1 MADFVKGGRCVL
13 PDGREFVLL
22 DDFEIVAAARR
33 AAINQARLDEA
44 LRYRLDRER
53 SSLGPARL
61 PGPCQGQLF

>member
-33 AAINQARLDEA
+33 AAIKQARLDEA
-44 LRYRLDRER
+44 LKYRLDRER
-53 SSLGPARL
+53 TALGASRL
-61 PGPCQGQLF
+61 PGPPQGELF

>member
-1 MADFVKGGRCVL
+1 MVDFVKGGRCVL

-53 SSLGPARL
+53 RSLGAARL
-61 PGPCQGQLF
+61 PGPPQGELF